1 MHAKQHVIFF
11 RWFYSECS
19 VEDHDFAQRK
29 HININRTKVKK
40 CSLHMYF
47 ELRDYC
53 SSNIK
58 QNLRIMLS
66 QKSLSQCSF
75 HSCFIIA

>member
-1 MHAKQHVIFF
+1 MLNGTSFF

-19 VEDHDFAQRK
+19 VEDPDFAQRK

-58 QNLRIMLS
+58 EKCYPKNHYLS
-66 QKSLSQCSF
+66 VL
-75 HSCFIIA
+75 FIHAL